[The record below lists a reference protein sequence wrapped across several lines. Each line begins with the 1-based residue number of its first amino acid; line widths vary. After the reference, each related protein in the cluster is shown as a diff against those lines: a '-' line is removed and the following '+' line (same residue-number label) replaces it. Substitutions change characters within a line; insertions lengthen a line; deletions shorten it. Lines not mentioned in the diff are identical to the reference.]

1 MSILTRIDGI
11 PVFTEQSR
19 AIAWGQQYNLNG
31 THTHMVNGQT
41 GYMAGAN
48 HSTAVTAVTGGVI
61 NPIVTIPNTIITG
74 GGGSGGSGGGGGG
87 Y

>member
-11 PVFTEQSR
+11 PVFTEQSG

-31 THTHMVNGQT
+31 THTHTFQGQT
-41 GYMAGAN
+41 GYMAGAS
-48 HSTAVTAVTGGVI
+48 HSAAVTAVTGGVI
-61 NPIVTIPNTIITG
+61 NPITTVPNPII
-74 GGGSGGSGGGGGG
+74 SGNNIGGGGGGG

>member
-1 MSILTRIDGI
+1 MSILTRVDGI

-31 THTHMVNGQT
+31 THTHTFQGQT
-41 GYMAGAN
+41 GYMAGAS
-48 HSTAVTAVTGGVI
+48 HSAAVTAVTGGVI
-61 NPIVTIPNTIITG
+61 NPIATVPNPIITG
-74 GGGSGGSGGGGGG
+74 RSCGGGGGGGG